1 MSVTKVPDEELL
13 VFDHEIAANPK
24 RVFTAYLDPSQ
35 LHRWYGPAGWRAQT
49 DDLVVESV
57 VGGIQRVRMVNDF
70 DPGATCV
77 LQSRFL
83 AIEPYHELEYA
94 EQLPNHLG
102 EPSDILVYSRFRFHP
117 ETVITP
123 EGVGE
128 GTRITVEI
136 GPMPPNV
143 HEEVRTSWRSTF
155 ARLDALLTE
164 HDDPEQEDA
173 SPKQTDDG
181 PGQASDPR

>member
-1 MSVTKVPDEELL
+1 VSVTKVPDEELL
-13 VFDHEIAANPK
+13 VFDHEIAADPK

-35 LHRWYGPAGWRAQT
+35 LHPRYGPAGWRAQT

-94 EQLPNHLG
+94 EQPCASVTDLAVLRRRIDVPIAADESIGALIFLLAASLQLTREIVRTHTLIKLIVFFTMFLG
-102 EPSDILVYSRFRFHP
+102 E
-117 ETVITP
+117 
-123 EGVGE
+123 
-128 GTRITVEI
+128 
-136 GPMPPNV
+136 
-143 HEEVRTSWRSTF
+143 
-155 ARLDALLTE
+155 
-164 HDDPEQEDA
+164 
-173 SPKQTDDG
+173 
-181 PGQASDPR
+181 

>member
-13 VFDHEIAANPK
+13 VFDHEIAADPK

-102 EPSDILVYSRFRFHP
+102 EPSDILVYSRFRF
-117 ETVITP
+117 TP
-123 EGVGE
+123 
-128 GTRITVEI
+128 R
-136 GPMPPNV
+136 
-143 HEEVRTSWRSTF
+143 R
-155 ARLDALLTE
+155 
-164 HDDPEQEDA
+164 
-173 SPKQTDDG
+173 
-181 PGQASDPR
+181 